1 MCAPLCGMLSLTIL
15 LTTPSSYP
23 CGWSSPLSSLPFTSS
38 VREEAPPWSS
48 LCPLAPSPWS
58 GQVMELSEL
67 RNGVVDERQKGVE
80 RAAEGGYMN
89 TELWQWEWTGG
100 LQRVWRELRVHGE
113 SRSEG
118 RLWREGLECKGGVKS
133 NKGSRSWASGLQ
145 AGRVREI

>member
-1 MCAPLCGMLSLTIL
+1 MMDGTRFGTRKGYLGSPLTVPPFVLHCVVCSLTIL

-58 GQVMELSEL
+58 GQGMELSEL

-80 RAAEGGYMN
+80 RAAAEGGYMN
-89 TELWQWEWTGG
+89 TVMAVGMNRG
-100 LQRVWRELRVHGE
+100 
-113 SRSEG
+113 SA
-118 RLWREGLECKGGVKS
+118 EGLEGTEGPWGV
-133 NKGSRSWASGLQ
+133 
-145 AGRVREI
+145 